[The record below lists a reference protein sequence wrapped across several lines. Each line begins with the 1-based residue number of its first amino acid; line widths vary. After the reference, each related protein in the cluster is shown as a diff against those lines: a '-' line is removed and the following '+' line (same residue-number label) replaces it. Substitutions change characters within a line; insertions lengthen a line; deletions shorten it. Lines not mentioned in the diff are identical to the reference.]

1 MRQINEL
8 IIHCTATPATQ
19 SVTVADIT
27 RWHRQRGWK
36 TIGYHFLIDQDG
48 VVHTGRPLS
57 DVGAHCR
64 GHNANSIGICYV
76 GGLAKNGSPSDTRT
90 DAQKNALLSL
100 VTELLERFPSAKV
113 YGHNEFSSKACPCFD
128 VQAWRKE
135 AIWN

>member
-19 SVTVADIT
+19 RVTVADIT

-90 DAQKNALLSL
+90 DAQKNALLTL
-100 VTELLERFPSAKV
+100 VTELLERFPNAKV
-113 YGHNEFSSKACPCFD
+113 HGHNEFSSKACPCFD
-128 VQAWRKE
+128 VQAWLKE
-135 AIWN
+135 VGL